1 MMFRNLI
8 VIRRELFKRGLFVLG
23 VFVIIASLSGKP
35 EWSLSA
41 ALGMAFSFIIFNQL
55 MQSQSAILQ
64 QKKRQIYFI
73 NYIFRLVIY
82 AIPISLFFFFQSY
95 LNFIVLLLFLF
106 SFQLLYVILELS
118 KNFSR
123 YKKRVKNGS
132 IR

>member
-1 MMFRNLI
+1 MFRNLI

>member
-1 MMFRNLI
+1 MFRNLV
-8 VIRRELFKRGLFVLG
+8 VIRRELIKRGLFVLG
-23 VFVIIASLSGKP
+23 VFVVVASVLGRP

-41 ALGMAFSFIIFNQL
+41 GLGMAFSFIIFNQL
-55 MQSQSAILQ
+55 MASQSAILAQ
-64 QKKRQIYFI
+64 RKRQIYFI
-73 NYIFRLVIY
+73 HYLFRLLIY
-82 AIPISLFFFFQSY
+82 AVPISLFFFFQSY

-118 KNFSR
+118 KNFLR

>member
-1 MMFRNLI
+1 MFRNLV
-8 VIRRELFKRGLFVLG
+8 VIRRGLIKRGLMVLG
-23 VFVIIASLSGKP
+23 VFVVVSSFLGRP

-41 ALGMAFSFIIFNQL
+41 TLGMSFSFIIFNQL
-55 MQSQSAILQ
+55 MGSQSAILQ
-64 QKKRQIYFI
+64 QKKRQVYFI

-82 AIPISLFFFFQSY
+82 AVPISVFFFFQSY

-106 SFQLLYVILELS
+106 SFQLLYVILEFS